1 MKSFVPVAGVDVSKR
16 YSDLCVLS
24 PDNNVMLRQ
33 KIYHDMVS
41 MKLAEKKLHEIELEY
56 GTRPVVVMGIY
67 VALPSH
73 PVPVLHGCRL

>member
-41 MKLAEKKLHEIELEY
+41 MKLAE
-56 GTRPVVVMGIY
+56 
-67 VALPSH
+67 
-73 PVPVLHGCRL
+73 